1 MRTMKLE
8 NLSPNTILL
17 IKEIFKNQCLLK
29 LIHYNTTFPLNET
42 NIRNFGSMFMDKI
55 IPAPFTG
62 FVPQEQKTILYV
74 SFPDGQLNNN
84 GEILNTQVYFQ
95 IVTHKNLWLI
105 QGKNKEKLLRPL
117 EIMTEIYRT
126 FNNRSI
132 KTLGR
137 LQFTHYSFVPIDKD
151 FNMYILKAQMMT
163 N

>member
-1 MRTMKLE
+1 MIITIGVGNMRTMKLE

-74 SFPDGQLNNN
+74 SF
-84 GEILNTQVYFQ
+84 
-95 IVTHKNLWLI
+95 
-105 QGKNKEKLLRPL
+105 
-117 EIMTEIYRT
+117 
-126 FNNRSI
+126 
-132 KTLGR
+132 
-137 LQFTHYSFVPIDKD
+137 
-151 FNMYILKAQMMT
+151 QMD